1 MQGPRAIRIGDR
13 RFLPQSRELQSGEH
27 TTRLD
32 PRESQV
38 LEHLAAAA
46 PEVVDT
52 ATLLARNWV
61 GMVVTDNALH
71 RVIARLRRAFGD
83 RHQAPRFIETIARRG
98 YRLVAPVEIACQPP
112 SARVAILP
120 LHPITADAMTLAVAA
135 GIGAELRGALQRSGV
150 VGVMLDASP
159 PPTLTDDELQAVNHL
174 LSGSVRVHG
183 QRLRA
188 QLELVDARRGE
199 LVWTRAWDRRLD
211 DVISA
216 EIEVAESVE
225 RAIVPLLE
233 AARPA

>member
-83 RHQAPRFIETIARRG
+83 RHQAPRFIET
-98 YRLVAPVEIACQPP
+98 IACQPP